1 MDCGPS
7 SVIESLQFGYPLI
20 MTPLI
25 IDQGLI
31 TRTLEE
37 REVEVELL
45 RAAET
50 GNFNRDRVVRIIR
63 HVMFE
68 EEGKLF

>member
-1 MDCGPS
+1 MHCGPS

-20 MTPLI
+20 MPPLI

-50 GNFNRDRVVRIIR
+50 GNFNRDRVVRIIC
-63 HVMFE
+63 HVMVE